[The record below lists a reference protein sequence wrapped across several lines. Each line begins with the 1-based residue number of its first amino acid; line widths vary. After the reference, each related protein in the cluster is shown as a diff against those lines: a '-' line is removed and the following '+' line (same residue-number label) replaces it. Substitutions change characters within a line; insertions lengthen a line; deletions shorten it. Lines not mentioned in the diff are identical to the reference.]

1 LTLWNLNASC
11 CERPSGAACNVF
23 AERAQGYGI
32 NDFSVKD
39 TGVLMAATAAK
50 TWNLLGKA
58 NDQTALQVAGAKTL
72 ARYGFCTQTPS
83 ATVRRILWGLRCAI
97 APP

>member
-1 LTLWNLNASC
+1 MPLVAKDLLGLPATCLP
-11 CERPSGAACNVF
+11 RGPK
-23 AERAQGYGI
+23 GYGI